1 MYFEDII
8 SQIFQEDS
16 PHAQGSKFEKL
27 VKKIVQIARDLPHTF
42 DEVYLWSEFNGKF
55 QLKQGDFGIDI
66 MAKSG
71 DEWVAIQCKAY
82 QKDTLELEDLKNFLG
97 CQTLQ
102 SSDGTQHFPIVQH
115 YLFHTCKTISKNVQ
129 KALLQCQNAQS
140 EPAIAYGFYEISEL
154 GIDWGSC
161 KNGDI
166 ESLRTS
172 GKKQLRPHQKEALE
186 KIHSHFIEQGN
197 ARGKVIMAC
206 GTGKSLLAIRTIDS
220 LVDSGEIALFLAPS
234 LALIDQMIKEFRKE
248 SISPSYKLFAVCSD
262 SKVGAEKGSEDLNA
276 QELSLAPTTDPNML
290 AHAINAIISGGGGSN
305 AHSLESSPKIVI
317 FSTYQSLDVIIDSQK
332 LFNKPLKII
341 INDEA
346 HRTAGVQKLDETGN
360 VKEISVW
367 QKTHDNDLLNA
378 TYRLYLTATPRIFSD
393 KAKDKLAKARKN
405 DNASELLL
413 FSMDD
418 EKLFGKEIYS
428 LRFSQAIDLGL
439 LSDFRVIISYINEKY
454 LADYTNKLTQA
465 QESSSLTLEN
475 AGKMVAFTN
484 AMKKRNVS
492 FIDERG
498 KQESYTDTNPMRKAL
513 AFHSRI
519 SDSTRMAG
527 YFNGEKS
534 VIDRDIVFTH
544 IDGKDNAS
552 TKSHKLAWLSEAP
565 KEEARVLSNAKCL
578 TEGIDVP
585 SLDAVCFFDKR
596 DSVVDVVQA
605 VGRAIRKS
613 DGKKYGY
620 IILPLVL
627 SDEEI
632 KSYDKTLKSD
642 KFKIVWQTLKALRSH
657 DERLIDEARIN
668 EVVSITG
675 GGGGETPLPPTEL
688 FTLSELF
695 NEMKNAVPKNLGDLQ
710 YWENYASKV
719 GDIMQAL
726 ILRIQAL
733 LDSSPAIQKLFST
746 FCKALQ
752 GNLNASFNESEAI
765 ALVAQHIIT
774 KPIFECIFP
783 SLDFTTFDKVS
794 AELEKLHTKLL
805 EQGLNAETKT
815 LENFYTS
822 VRKSAE
828 YAKSDKSKQSLIKNL
843 YDTLFKQAFKKTQE
857 KLGIVYTPIEGVD
870 FIIHSTQYLLQK
882 HFGKSLGDEH
892 IHIADPF
899 TGTGTFITRTIQSGY
914 LDSRLESKFA
924 KELWANEITLLG
936 YYIAQINIATTYHER
951 LIALGDSVLSDKSA
965 IASRAL
971 RLHTPSMRPC
981 THSQSPDFSSQSLE
995 SQGGD
1000 TTLESTKTAP
1010 KAESPT
1016 EIKLFDNLLFTD
1028 TFNTYAPDSKGFIGS
1043 KDGTQTT
1050 IDSLPYLE
1058 KNYAKIQEFKNT
1070 EFKIFLTNP
1079 PYSAGQKSGND
1090 NNKNESYPFMD
1101 SRIAESYVALSKAQ
1115 KFKYDSFKR
1124 AIRFMSDRIG
1134 ESGGIIGFI
1143 TNGSFI
1149 DGNSDDGLR
1158 ACLAD
1163 EFDYIYIINLRGDIN
1178 NNMQDKTLG
1187 EGENFFGNASKAPV
1201 AICFFVKLDSSQA
1214 TPSLRGDEIA
1224 EAIHKSSQVDSSVK
1238 VDCHDSASAESRNDR
1253 KATIYYYDIGDNLS
1267 TQQKR
1272 NIIANLH
1279 SIQSLE
1285 SQGLFTLIT
1294 PNKDYDWINQR
1305 DYSFMAFMPIGNPKT
1320 KRKALP
1326 LKTLPPKTNPEVLEK
1341 NYVDIFE
1348 MYSQGVVTNRD
1359 AWCFNFSSQELE
1371 STMTR
1376 MIDNYNAEVEKHK
1389 ADSTYQPIIDDT
1401 KIKWTR
1407 SLESSFK
1414 KGLIFDFNEAGEIV
1428 ECTYRPFTKCYI
1440 YLAKHFNEM
1449 LCQMPQL
1456 FPTPHTQEIEILDCE
1471 AVVSKSAR
1479 DFYATHRYLPN
1490 MTIVINGI
1498 GKSYSIV
1505 ISNQIT
1511 EMAFIANSQCFPLY
1525 YYERVESNAENGQMT
1540 MDYDLVESMDCH
1552 AIATALARNDKNL
1565 SEQAKD
1571 SRICDEKSGLSSD
1584 WQGSYL
1590 SGNDCRQSR
1599 RIADLSRKAES
1610 TSKATAYY
1618 KRKDAIRDEA
1628 LAHFQAAY
1636 NDKTITKEAMF
1647 YYIYAI
1653 LNHKDYIA
1661 KYKDNLS
1668 KMLPRIPLMQDFW
1681 GFVESG
1687 RALAQLHLDY
1697 ESFCDVESMSVAC
1710 GAFACLKGDRD
1721 TASKDQG
1728 SLFEQESRAKARQ
1741 DIAQL
1746 EDSDFTLIKPIHFLA
1761 KGYKHTIIF
1770 NDKLSIVNIPASAHR
1785 YQVNGKS
1792 AIEWILDRYKISTDK
1807 ASGIVNDPNLYEST
1821 SGALSGLKGGRYV
1834 CALLLSVIEMS
1845 VRTSEILESMPEYK
1859 LLES

>member
-1 MYFEDII
+1 M
-8 SQIFQEDS
+8 
-16 PHAQGSKFEKL
+16 
-27 VKKIVQIARDLPHTF
+27 
-42 DEVYLWSEFNGKF
+42 
-55 QLKQGDFGIDI
+55 
-66 MAKSG
+66 
-71 DEWVAIQCKAY
+71 
-82 QKDTLELEDLKNFLG
+82 
-97 CQTLQ
+97 
-102 SSDGTQHFPIVQH
+102 
-115 YLFHTCKTISKNVQ
+115 
-129 KALLQCQNAQS
+129 
-140 EPAIAYGFYEISEL
+140 
-154 GIDWGSC
+154 
-161 KNGDI
+161 
-166 ESLRTS
+166 
-172 GKKQLRPHQKEALE
+172 
-186 KIHSHFIEQGN
+186 
-197 ARGKVIMAC
+197 
-206 GTGKSLLAIRTIDS
+206 
-220 LVDSGEIALFLAPS
+220 
-234 LALIDQMIKEFRKE
+234 
-248 SISPSYKLFAVCSD
+248 
-262 SKVGAEKGSEDLNA
+262 
-276 QELSLAPTTDPNML
+276 
-290 AHAINAIISGGGGSN
+290 
-305 AHSLESSPKIVI
+305 
-317 FSTYQSLDVIIDSQK
+317 
-332 LFNKPLKII
+332 
-341 INDEA
+341 NDEA

-513 AFHSRI
+513 AFHSKI

-733 LDSSPAIQKLFST
+733 LDSSPAIQELFST

-815 LENFYTS
+815 LEKFYTS
-822 VRKSAE
+822 VRQSAE

-951 LIALGDSVLSDKSA
+951 LIALGDSALGNHSADFGDLEATADSKSSSA
-965 IASRAL
+965 PKSPKNYESTTANLRILEEEKQASKSLRGDTIA
-971 RLHTPSMRPC
+971 
-981 THSQSPDFSSQSLE
+981 DFSR
-995 SQGGD
+995 
-1000 TTLESTKTAP
+1000 
-1010 KAESPT
+1010 KAESTSKKLTP

-1028 TFNTYAPDSKGFIGS
+1028 TFNTYTPDSKGFKG
-1043 KDGTQTT
+1043 KKEDPKLF
-1050 IDSLPYLE
+1050 DSEYLE

-1070 EFKIFLTNP
+1070 EFKIFMSNP

-1090 NNKNESYPFMD
+1090 NNANESYPFMD
-1101 SRIAESYVALSKAQ
+1101 SRIAESYVALTKAQ
-1115 KFKYDSFKR
+1115 KFKYDSFKY

-1540 MDYDLVESMDCH
+1540 MDYDLAESMDCY
-1552 AIATALARNDKNL
+1552 
-1565 SEQAKD
+1565 D
-1571 SRICDEKSGLSSD
+1571 SASAE
-1584 WQGSYL
+1584 
-1590 SGNDCRQSR
+1590 
-1599 RIADLSRKAES
+1599 SRKAQS
-1610 TSKATAYY
+1610 TSKTTAYY
-1618 KRKDAIRDEA
+1618 RRKDAIRDEA
-1628 LAHFQAAY
+1628 LEHFQNAY
-1636 NDKTITKEAMF
+1636 NDSTITKEDIF

>member
-1 MYFEDII
+1 M
-8 SQIFQEDS
+8 
-16 PHAQGSKFEKL
+16 
-27 VKKIVQIARDLPHTF
+27 
-42 DEVYLWSEFNGKF
+42 
-55 QLKQGDFGIDI
+55 
-66 MAKSG
+66 
-71 DEWVAIQCKAY
+71 
-82 QKDTLELEDLKNFLG
+82 
-97 CQTLQ
+97 
-102 SSDGTQHFPIVQH
+102 
-115 YLFHTCKTISKNVQ
+115 
-129 KALLQCQNAQS
+129 
-140 EPAIAYGFYEISEL
+140 
-154 GIDWGSC
+154 
-161 KNGDI
+161 
-166 ESLRTS
+166 
-172 GKKQLRPHQKEALE
+172 
-186 KIHSHFIEQGN
+186 
-197 ARGKVIMAC
+197 
-206 GTGKSLLAIRTIDS
+206 
-220 LVDSGEIALFLAPS
+220 
-234 LALIDQMIKEFRKE
+234 
-248 SISPSYKLFAVCSD
+248 
-262 SKVGAEKGSEDLNA
+262 
-276 QELSLAPTTDPNML
+276 
-290 AHAINAIISGGGGSN
+290 
-305 AHSLESSPKIVI
+305 
-317 FSTYQSLDVIIDSQK
+317 
-332 LFNKPLKII
+332 
-341 INDEA
+341 
-346 HRTAGVQKLDETGN
+346 QKLDETGN

-367 QKTHDNDLLNA
+367 QKTHDNDLLKA
-378 TYRLYLTATPRIFSD
+378 QYRLYLTATPRIFSD

-498 KQESYTDTNPMRKAL
+498 KQESYTDTKPMGKAL

-534 VIDRDIVFTH
+534 VIDKDIVFTH

-565 KEEARVLSNAKCL
+565 KEEMRVLSNAKCL

-605 VGRAIRKS
+605 VGRAIRKADS
-613 DGKKYGY
+613 KKYGY

-675 GGGGETPLPPTEL
+675 GSGGETPLPPTEL

-733 LDSSPAIQKLFST
+733 LDSSPAIQELFAT

-783 SLDFTTFDKVS
+783 SLDFATFDKVS

-815 LENFYTS
+815 LEKFYTS
-822 VRKSAE
+822 VRQSAE

-882 HFGKSLGDEH
+882 HFGKSLGDRH

-914 LDSRLESKFA
+914 LDSRLESKFT

-951 LIALGDSVLSDKSA
+951 LVALGDSALGNHSADFGDLEATADFKSSSA
-965 IASRAL
+965 PKSPKSYESTTANLRILEEEKQASKSSRADTIGAAI
-971 RLHTPSMRPC
+971 HKSTQVDSSPNAQSVKTPQAEAKVDSRRNAKNL
-981 THSQSPDFSSQSLE
+981 SE
-995 SQGGD
+995 SQNAEAQKVDSRTNSAGGRIFD
-1000 TTLESTKTAP
+1000 EKAGLCSGEQGDKTGASIDAVSHKLP
-1010 KAESPT
+1010 AFSQKANAQTPT

-1028 TFNTYAPDSKGFIGS
+1028 TFNTYAPDSKGFKGRREDP
-1043 KDGTQTT
+1043 KLF
-1050 IDSLPYLE
+1050 DSEYLE

-1101 SRIAESYVALSKAQ
+1101 SRIAESYVSLSKAQ

-1149 DGNSDDGLR
+1149 ESNGDDGLR

-1163 EFDYIYIINLRGDIN
+1163 EFDYIYIINLRGNIAKTK
-1178 NNMQDKTLG
+1178 QDKNSG
-1187 EGENFFGNASKAPV
+1187 EGQNFFGNASSTPV
-1201 AICFFVKLDSSQA
+1201 AICFFVKLDSSMDSKETSA
-1214 TPSLRGDEIA
+1214 IAERYPLFCHADKSARNDDKTDTLSPSLRGGGKA
-1224 EAIHKSSQVDSSVK
+1224 TNEAIHKETAQSSSRALKKGVAIHKSTQV
-1238 VDCHDSASAESRNDR
+1238 DSASAESMDCHDSATAESRNDSKTSSSVIASER
-1253 KATIYYYDIGDNLS
+1253 SERGNPYACNDDKTSPLSHCETSAGSRGNPQPSKATIYYYDIGDNLS

-1305 DYSFMAFMPIGNPKT
+1305 DYSFMAFMPIANK
-1320 KRKALP
+1320 KLKEIP
-1326 LKTLPPKTNPEVLEK
+1326 LNAIPSLKNRDKIDTEVFAE

-1348 MYSQGVVTNRD
+1348 MFSMGVVSNRD
-1359 AWCFNFSSQELE
+1359 SWVYNFSAKSLE

-1376 MIDNYNAEVEKHK
+1376 MIDNYNAEVAKHK
-1389 ADSTYQPIIDDT
+1389 ADSTYQPTNDDT

-1414 KGLIFDFNEAGEIV
+1414 KGLIFDFNKAGEIV
-1428 ECTYRPFTKCYI
+1428 ECTYRPFTKC
-1440 YLAKHFNEM
+1440 HSF
-1449 LCQMPQL
+1449 
-1456 FPTPHTQEIEILDCE
+1456 
-1471 AVVSKSAR
+1471 S
-1479 DFYATHRYLPN
+1479 
-1490 MTIVINGI
+1490 
-1498 GKSYSIV
+1498 
-1505 ISNQIT
+1505 
-1511 EMAFIANSQCFPLY
+1511 PL
-1525 YYERVESNAENGQMT
+1525 
-1540 MDYDLVESMDCH
+1540 H
-1552 AIATALARNDKNL
+1552 AH
-1565 SEQAKD
+1565 
-1571 SRICDEKSGLSSD
+1571 
-1584 WQGSYL
+1584 
-1590 SGNDCRQSR
+1590 
-1599 RIADLSRKAES
+1599 
-1610 TSKATAYY
+1610 
-1618 KRKDAIRDEA
+1618 KR
-1628 LAHFQAAY
+1628 
-1636 NDKTITKEAMF
+1636 
-1647 YYIYAI
+1647 
-1653 LNHKDYIA
+1653 
-1661 KYKDNLS
+1661 
-1668 KMLPRIPLMQDFW
+1668 
-1681 GFVESG
+1681 
-1687 RALAQLHLDY
+1687 
-1697 ESFCDVESMSVAC
+1697 
-1710 GAFACLKGDRD
+1710 
-1721 TASKDQG
+1721 
-1728 SLFEQESRAKARQ
+1728 
-1741 DIAQL
+1741 
-1746 EDSDFTLIKPIHFLA
+1746 
-1761 KGYKHTIIF
+1761 
-1770 NDKLSIVNIPASAHR
+1770 
-1785 YQVNGKS
+1785 
-1792 AIEWILDRYKISTDK
+1792 
-1807 ASGIVNDPNLYEST
+1807 
-1821 SGALSGLKGGRYV
+1821 
-1834 CALLLSVIEMS
+1834 
-1845 VRTSEILESMPEYK
+1845 
-1859 LLES
+1859 

>member
-1 MYFEDII
+1 M
-8 SQIFQEDS
+8 
-16 PHAQGSKFEKL
+16 
-27 VKKIVQIARDLPHTF
+27 
-42 DEVYLWSEFNGKF
+42 
-55 QLKQGDFGIDI
+55 
-66 MAKSG
+66 
-71 DEWVAIQCKAY
+71 
-82 QKDTLELEDLKNFLG
+82 
-97 CQTLQ
+97 
-102 SSDGTQHFPIVQH
+102 
-115 YLFHTCKTISKNVQ
+115 
-129 KALLQCQNAQS
+129 
-140 EPAIAYGFYEISEL
+140 
-154 GIDWGSC
+154 
-161 KNGDI
+161 
-166 ESLRTS
+166 
-172 GKKQLRPHQKEALE
+172 
-186 KIHSHFIEQGN
+186 
-197 ARGKVIMAC
+197 
-206 GTGKSLLAIRTIDS
+206 
-220 LVDSGEIALFLAPS
+220 
-234 LALIDQMIKEFRKE
+234 
-248 SISPSYKLFAVCSD
+248 
-262 SKVGAEKGSEDLNA
+262 
-276 QELSLAPTTDPNML
+276 
-290 AHAINAIISGGGGSN
+290 
-305 AHSLESSPKIVI
+305 
-317 FSTYQSLDVIIDSQK
+317 DSQK
-332 LFNKPLKII
+332 LFTKPLKII

-418 EKLFGKEIYS
+418 KKLFGKEIYS

-513 AFHSRI
+513 AFHSKI

-632 KSYDKTLKSD
+632 KSYDKTLKGD

-668 EVVSITG
+668 EVVSIAG
-675 GGGGETPLPPTEL
+675 GGGDTPLPQTEL

-733 LDSSPAIQKLFST
+733 LDSSSAIQKLFST

-815 LENFYTS
+815 LEKFYIS
-822 VRKSAE
+822 VRQSAE

-899 TGTGTFITRTIQSGY
+899 VGTGTFITRLIQSGY
-914 LDSRLESKFA
+914 LDSRLESKFV

-951 LIALGDSVLSDKSA
+951 LIALGDSASGNHSA
-965 IASRAL
+965 
-971 RLHTPSMRPC
+971 
-981 THSQSPDFSSQSLE
+981 DFGDLE
-995 SQGGD
+995 ATADSC
-1000 TTLESTKTAP
+1000 SAP
-1010 KAESPT
+1010 KSPKNYESPT
-1016 EIKLFDNLLFTD
+1016 ANLRILEEEKQARRGNPKNTESSNEAKNLSEQAKDSRICDEKSGLCEATQGRALGVRNRSGDEAIADLSRKAQSSSKKPTPEIKLFDNLLFTD

-1070 EFKIFLTNP
+1070 EFKIFMSNP
-1079 PYSAGQKSGND
+1079 PYSAGQKSAND
-1090 NNKNESYPFMD
+1090 DNANEKSPHIDKRISETYRARSLATSTKNTSF
-1101 SRIAESYVALSKAQ
+1101 
-1115 KFKYDSFKR
+1115 DSFKR
-1124 AIRFMSDRIG
+1124 ALRFMSDRIG
-1134 ESGGIIGFI
+1134 ESGGIIGLVM
-1143 TNGSFI
+1143 NASFL
-1149 DGNSDDGLR
+1149 DSNSDDGLR

-1163 EFDYIYIINLRGDIN
+1163 EFDYIYIFNLRGN
-1178 NNMQDKTLG
+1178 QRTSG
-1187 EGENFFGNASKAPV
+1187 ETSRKEGGKFFDSGSRTPV
-1201 AICFFVKLDSSQA
+1201 AICFFVKLDSSMDCHALPSDKARNDKNLNDSQA
-1214 TPSLRGDEIA
+1214 AT
-1224 EAIHKSSQVDSSVK
+1224 KVDSSTAQNPS
-1238 VDCHDSASAESRNDR
+1238 DSAKDSRICDEKSGLCESTQGRALGVRNRSGDEAIADLSRKAESTSNNPQPS
-1253 KATIYYYDIGDNLS
+1253 KAKIYYYDIGDYLS
-1267 TQQKR
+1267 RQTKL
-1272 NIIANLH
+1272 NIIQNFK
-1279 SIQSLE
+1279 SIE
-1285 SQGLFTLIT
+1285 SMESKGLFTLIT

-1305 DYSFMAFMPIGNPKT
+1305 DYSFMAFTPMGSTGQKL
-1320 KRKALP
+1320 KP
-1326 LKTLPPKTNPEVLEK
+1326 LAINAKGELELE
-1341 NYVDIFE
+1341 IFE
-1348 MYSQGVVTNRD
+1348 LFSQGVVTGKDN
-1359 AWCFNFSSQELE
+1359 WSFNFSKENLAKNIALCIDTYNTEREALAVNPAHKLCNDLSKVTWSGSLDKRVRANRELAFDE
-1371 STMTR
+1371 SR
-1376 MIDNYNAEVEKHK
+1376 IRIC
-1389 ADSTYQPIIDDT
+1389 S
-1401 KIKWTR
+1401 
-1407 SLESSFK
+1407 
-1414 KGLIFDFNEAGEIV
+1414 
-1428 ECTYRPFTKCYI
+1428 YRPFTKEFLYFDNG
-1440 YLAKHFNEM
+1440 YNHSH
-1449 LCQMPQL
+1449 CQMDKIYP
-1456 FPTPHTQEIEILDCE
+1456 FGNKGE
-1471 AVVSKSAR
+1471 AIACING
-1479 DFYATHRYLPN
+1479 DFENVAIQVLGVGATHHFSALAS
-1490 MTIVINGI
+1490 NGI
-1498 GKSYSIV
+1498 V
-1505 ISNQIT
+1505 DLEHISKGH
-1511 EMAFIANSQCFPLY
+1511 CFPLY
-1525 YYERVESNAENGQMT
+1525 YYERVESSAENGQMT

-1552 AIATALARNDKNL
+1552 AENNARNDGK
-1565 SEQAKD
+1565 KVD
-1571 SRICDEKSGLSSD
+1571 S
-1584 WQGSYL
+1584 
-1590 SGNDCRQSR
+1590 SR
-1599 RIADLSRKAES
+1599 
-1610 TSKATAYY
+1610 AYY
-1618 KRKDAIRDEA
+1618 RRKDAIRDEA
-1628 LAHFQAAY
+1628 LAFFQTAY
-1636 NDKTITKEAMF
+1636 NDSTINKEAMF

-1653 LNHKDYIA
+1653 LNHPAYIT

-1681 GFVESG
+1681 GFVASG
-1687 RALAQLHLDY
+1687 RALAQLHLEY
-1697 ESFCDVESMSVAC
+1697 ESFCDVASMSVAC

-1728 SLFEQESRAKARQ
+1728 GLFEQESRAKARQ

-1746 EDSDFTLIKPIHFLA
+1746 EDSDFTLIKPIHFLT

-1770 NDKLSIVNIPASAHR
+1770 NDKLSIVNIPAAAHR

-1859 LLES
+1859 LLESLDPIS

>member
-1 MYFEDII
+1 M
-8 SQIFQEDS
+8 
-16 PHAQGSKFEKL
+16 
-27 VKKIVQIARDLPHTF
+27 
-42 DEVYLWSEFNGKF
+42 
-55 QLKQGDFGIDI
+55 
-66 MAKSG
+66 
-71 DEWVAIQCKAY
+71 
-82 QKDTLELEDLKNFLG
+82 
-97 CQTLQ
+97 
-102 SSDGTQHFPIVQH
+102 
-115 YLFHTCKTISKNVQ
+115 
-129 KALLQCQNAQS
+129 
-140 EPAIAYGFYEISEL
+140 
-154 GIDWGSC
+154 
-161 KNGDI
+161 
-166 ESLRTS
+166 
-172 GKKQLRPHQKEALE
+172 
-186 KIHSHFIEQGN
+186 
-197 ARGKVIMAC
+197 
-206 GTGKSLLAIRTIDS
+206 
-220 LVDSGEIALFLAPS
+220 
-234 LALIDQMIKEFRKE
+234 
-248 SISPSYKLFAVCSD
+248 
-262 SKVGAEKGSEDLNA
+262 
-276 QELSLAPTTDPNML
+276 
-290 AHAINAIISGGGGSN
+290 
-305 AHSLESSPKIVI
+305 
-317 FSTYQSLDVIIDSQK
+317 
-332 LFNKPLKII
+332 
-341 INDEA
+341 
-346 HRTAGVQKLDETGN
+346 QKLDETGN

-367 QKTHDNDLLNA
+367 QKTHDNDLLKA
-378 TYRLYLTATPRIFSD
+378 QYRLYLTATPRIFSD

-492 FIDERG
+492 FIDEHG
-498 KQESYTDTNPMRKAL
+498 KQESYTDTKPMRKAL

-565 KEEARVLSNAKCL
+565 KEEMRVLSNAKCL

-605 VGRAIRKS
+605 VGRAIRKADS
-613 DGKKYGY
+613 KKYGY

-632 KSYDKTLKSD
+632 KSYDKTLKGD

-668 EVVSITG
+668 EVVSIAG
-675 GGGGETPLPPTEL
+675 GSGGDTPLPPTEL

-733 LDSSPAIQKLFST
+733 LDSSPAIQELFAT

-752 GNLNASFNESEAI
+752 GNLNASFDESEAI

-783 SLDFTTFDKVS
+783 SLDFATFDKVS

-815 LENFYTS
+815 LEKFYTS
-822 VRKSAE
+822 VRQSAE
-828 YAKSDKSKQSLIKNL
+828 YARSDKSKQNLIKNL
-843 YDTLFKQAFKKTQE
+843 YDTLFKVAFKKTQE

-882 HFGKSLGDEH
+882 HFGKSLGDRH

-914 LDSRLESKFA
+914 LDSNLESKFT

-951 LIALGDSVLSDKSA
+951 LVALGDSALGNHSADFGDLEATADLKSSSA
-965 IASRAL
+965 PKSPKSYESTTANL
-971 RLHTPSMRPC
+971 RILEEESQA
-981 THSQSPDFSSQSLE
+981 SQSSLRGGGEATNEAIHKSTQVDSSPNAQSVKTPQAAAKADSRRNAKNLSE
-995 SQGGD
+995 SQNAEAQKVDSRTNSAGGRIFD
-1000 TTLESTKTAP
+1000 EKAGLCSGEQGDKTGASIDAVSHKLP
-1010 KAESPT
+1010 AFSQKANAQTPT

-1028 TFNTYAPDSKGFIGS
+1028 TFNTYAPDSKGFKGRREDP
-1043 KDGTQTT
+1043 KLF
-1050 IDSLPYLE
+1050 DSEYLE

-1079 PYSAGQKSGND
+1079 PYSTGQNSAND
-1090 NNKNESYPFMD
+1090 DNKNTRYPFMD
-1101 SRIAESYVALSKAQ
+1101 QRIADTYAKLSTATNKGSN
-1115 KFKYDSFKR
+1115 YDSYKMS
-1124 AIRFMSDRIG
+1124 IRFMSDRIG
-1134 ESGGIIGFI
+1134 ESGGIIGLVV
-1143 TNGSFI
+1143 NGSFL
-1149 DGNSDDGLR
+1149 DSNSDDGLR

-1163 EFDYIYIINLRGDIN
+1163 EFDYIYIFNLRGN
-1178 NNMQDKTLG
+1178 QRTSG
-1187 EGENFFGNASKAPV
+1187 ETSRKEGGKFFDSGSRTPV
-1201 AICFFVKLDSSQA
+1201 AICFFVKLDSSMDSKETSA
-1214 TPSLRGDEIA
+1214 IAERYPLFCHADKSARNDDKTDTPTPSLRGDEIA
-1224 EAIHKSSQVDSSVK
+1224 EAIHKEIAQSSSRALKKGVAIHKSTQV
-1238 VDCHDSASAESRNDR
+1238 DSASAESMDCHDSATAESRNDR
-1253 KATIYYYDIGDNLS
+1253 NLNEQAKDSRICDEKSGLCEATQGRALGVRNRSGDEAIADLSRKAESTSDKPTPKTAKIYYYDIGDYLDRQ
-1267 TQQKR
+1267 TKL
-1272 NIIANLH
+1272 NIIQNFK
-1279 SIQSLE
+1279 SIE
-1285 SQGLFTLIT
+1285 SMEAQGLFTLIT

-1305 DYSFMAFMPIGNPKT
+1305 DYSFMAYMPMANK
-1320 KRKALP
+1320 KLKEVP
-1326 LKTLPPKTNPEVLEK
+1326 LSAIPSLKNRDKIDTEVFAE

-1348 MYSQGVVTNRD
+1348 MFSMGVVSNRD
-1359 AWCFNFSSQELE
+1359 SWVYNFSAKSLE
-1371 STMTR
+1371 SNMTR
-1376 MIDNYNAEVEKHK
+1376 MIDNYNAQVAKHK
-1389 ADSTYQPIIDDT
+1389 VDSTYQPIIDDT

-1414 KGLIFDFNEAGEIV
+1414 KGLIFDFNEAGEII
-1428 ECTYRPFTKCYI
+1428 ECTYRPFTKCHL

-1456 FPTPHTQEIEILDCE
+1456 FPTPRTQEIEILDCE
-1471 AVVSKSAR
+1471 AVVSKSAK

-1490 MTIVINGI
+1490 MAICIDEGEQTGAIITR
-1498 GKSYSIV
+1498 Y
-1505 ISNQIT
+1505 ISDLHFCPQT
-1511 EMAFIANSQCFPLY
+1511 QCFPLY
-1525 YYERVESNAENGQMT
+1525 YYERLESSAENGQMT
-1540 MDYDLVESMDCH
+1540 MDYDLVESVDCH
-1552 AIATALARNDKNL
+1552 ALPSDKTRNDKN
-1565 SEQAKD
+1565 
-1571 SRICDEKSGLSSD
+1571 
-1584 WQGSYL
+1584 
-1590 SGNDCRQSR
+1590 
-1599 RIADLSRKAES
+1599 
-1610 TSKATAYY
+1610 TAYY

-1628 LAHFQAAY
+1628 LAFFQAAY
-1636 NDKTITKEAMF
+1636 AKANAQKVDSSDNAKNVSEQPKDSRICDEKAGLCSGEQGNKTRASIDEASHKLPALSRKAESTNKTITKEDMF

-1653 LNHKDYIA
+1653 LNHPAYIA

-1681 GFVESG
+1681 GFVASG
-1687 RALAQLHLDY
+1687 RALAQLHLEY

-1728 SLFEQESRAKARQ
+1728 GLFEQESREKARQ

-1746 EDSDFTLIKPIHFLA
+1746 SDSDFTLLKPIHFLA

-1770 NDKLSIVNIPASAHR
+1770 NDKLSIVNIPAAAHR

-1821 SGALSGLKGGRYV
+1821 SGALAGLKGGRYV

-1845 VRTSEILESMPEYK
+1845 ARTSEILESMPEYK
-1859 LLES
+1859 LLESLDPIS

>member
-1 MYFEDII
+1 M
-8 SQIFQEDS
+8 
-16 PHAQGSKFEKL
+16 
-27 VKKIVQIARDLPHTF
+27 
-42 DEVYLWSEFNGKF
+42 
-55 QLKQGDFGIDI
+55 
-66 MAKSG
+66 
-71 DEWVAIQCKAY
+71 
-82 QKDTLELEDLKNFLG
+82 
-97 CQTLQ
+97 
-102 SSDGTQHFPIVQH
+102 
-115 YLFHTCKTISKNVQ
+115 
-129 KALLQCQNAQS
+129 
-140 EPAIAYGFYEISEL
+140 
-154 GIDWGSC
+154 
-161 KNGDI
+161 
-166 ESLRTS
+166 
-172 GKKQLRPHQKEALE
+172 
-186 KIHSHFIEQGN
+186 
-197 ARGKVIMAC
+197 
-206 GTGKSLLAIRTIDS
+206 
-220 LVDSGEIALFLAPS
+220 
-234 LALIDQMIKEFRKE
+234 
-248 SISPSYKLFAVCSD
+248 
-262 SKVGAEKGSEDLNA
+262 
-276 QELSLAPTTDPNML
+276 
-290 AHAINAIISGGGGSN
+290 
-305 AHSLESSPKIVI
+305 
-317 FSTYQSLDVIIDSQK
+317 
-332 LFNKPLKII
+332 
-341 INDEA
+341 
-346 HRTAGVQKLDETGN
+346 QKLDETGN

-418 EKLFGKEIYS
+418 KKLFGKEIYS

-632 KSYDKTLKSD
+632 KSYDKTLKGD

-668 EVVSITG
+668 EVVSIAG
-675 GGGGETPLPPTEL
+675 GSGGDTPLPPTEL

-719 GDIMQAL
+719 GDIMRAL

-733 LDSSPAIQKLFST
+733 LDSSSAIQKLFST

-752 GNLNASFNESEAI
+752 GNLNASFDESEAI

-815 LENFYTS
+815 LEKFYTS
-822 VRKSAE
+822 VRQSAE

-951 LIALGDSVLSDKSA
+951 LTKLNGDSAGDSALGNHSADFGDLEATADPKS
-965 IASRAL
+965 
-971 RLHTPSMRPC
+971 
-981 THSQSPDFSSQSLE
+981 SS
-995 SQGGD
+995 
-1000 TTLESTKTAP
+1000 AP
-1010 KAESPT
+1010 KSPKNYESPT
-1016 EIKLFDNLLFTD
+1016 ANLRILEEEKQASKSLRGDTIAEAIHKSTQVDSSAKMDCHDSASAESRNDKNLSEQAKDSRICENAQSVANSQAEAKADSRTSPSDSKILSERAESAQSKQAQRRQDFGDKNGALQGESRELPKAVMTAGSPQQSPFLAQKPTPEIKLFDNLLFTD
-1028 TFNTYAPDSKGFIGS
+1028 TFNTYAPDSKGFKG
-1043 KDGTQTT
+1043 KQEDPKLF
-1050 IDSLPYLE
+1050 DSEYLE

-1070 EFKIFLTNP
+1070 EFKIFMSNP

-1101 SRIAESYVALSKAQ
+1101 SRIAESYVALTKAQ

-1214 TPSLRGDEIA
+1214 TPSLLGDEIA
-1224 EAIHKSSQVDSSVK
+1224 EAIYKETAQSSSRALPEQSVAIHKSSQVDSSVK

-1253 KATIYYYDIGDNLS
+1253 KATIYYYDIGDYLS
-1267 TQQKR
+1267 RQTKL
-1272 NIIANLH
+1272 NIIQNFK
-1279 SIQSLE
+1279 SIE
-1285 SQGLFTLIT
+1285 SMEKQGLFTLIT
-1294 PNKDYDWINQR
+1294 PNIDYDWINQR
-1305 DYSFMAFMPIGNPKT
+1305 DYSFMALTPMGSTGQKL
-1320 KRKALP
+1320 KP
-1326 LKTLPPKTNPEVLEK
+1326 LAINAKGELELE
-1341 NYVDIFE
+1341 IFE
-1348 MYSQGVVTNRD
+1348 LFSQGVVTGKDN
-1359 AWCFNFSSQELE
+1359 WSFNFSKENLAKNIALCIDTYNTEREALAANPAHKLCNDLSKVTWSGSLDKRVRANRELAFDE
-1371 STMTR
+1371 SR
-1376 MIDNYNAEVEKHK
+1376 IRIC
-1389 ADSTYQPIIDDT
+1389 S
-1401 KIKWTR
+1401 
-1407 SLESSFK
+1407 
-1414 KGLIFDFNEAGEIV
+1414 
-1428 ECTYRPFTKCYI
+1428 YRPFTKEFLYFDNG
-1440 YLAKHFNEM
+1440 YNHSH
-1449 LCQMPQL
+1449 CQMDKIYP
-1456 FPTPHTQEIEILDCE
+1456 FGNKGE
-1471 AVVSKSAR
+1471 AIACING
-1479 DFYATHRYLPN
+1479 DFENVAIQVLGVGATHHFSALAS
-1490 MTIVINGI
+1490 NGI
-1498 GKSYSIV
+1498 V
-1505 ISNQIT
+1505 DLEHISKGH
-1511 EMAFIANSQCFPLY
+1511 CFPLY
-1525 YYERVESNAENGQMT
+1525 YYERVESSAENGQMT
-1540 MDYDLVESMDCH
+1540 MDYDLAESMDCH
-1552 AIATALARNDKNL
+1552 ATATALARNDDKSATPSPSLRADEIGVAIHKNT
-1565 SEQAKD
+1565 QMD
-1571 SRICDEKSGLSSD
+1571 SSM
-1584 WQGSYL
+1584 
-1590 SGNDCRQSR
+1590 DCH
-1599 RIADLSRKAES
+1599 
-1610 TSKATAYY
+1610 ATATALARNDRKKVDSSRAYY
-1618 KRKDAIRDEA
+1618 RRKDAIRDEA

-1636 NDKTITKEAMF
+1636 AKANAQKADSSDNAQNLNDSASKTAQNVFSQNAARRQDFGDKNGALQGESRELPKAVMTAGSPQQSPFLAQKPTPKTITKEDMF

-1681 GFVESG
+1681 GFVASG
-1687 RALAQLHLDY
+1687 RALAQLHLEY
-1697 ESFCDVESMSVAC
+1697 ESFCDVASMSVAC

-1728 SLFEQESRAKARQ
+1728 GLFEQESREKARQ

-1746 EDSDFTLIKPIHFLA
+1746 SDGDFTLIKPIHFLT

-1770 NDKLSIVNIPASAHR
+1770 NDKLSIVNIPAAAHR

-1834 CALLLSVIEMS
+1834 CALLLSIIEMS
-1845 VRTSEILESMPEYK
+1845 ARTSEVLESMPEYK

>member
-1 MYFEDII
+1 M
-8 SQIFQEDS
+8 
-16 PHAQGSKFEKL
+16 
-27 VKKIVQIARDLPHTF
+27 
-42 DEVYLWSEFNGKF
+42 
-55 QLKQGDFGIDI
+55 
-66 MAKSG
+66 
-71 DEWVAIQCKAY
+71 
-82 QKDTLELEDLKNFLG
+82 
-97 CQTLQ
+97 
-102 SSDGTQHFPIVQH
+102 
-115 YLFHTCKTISKNVQ
+115 
-129 KALLQCQNAQS
+129 
-140 EPAIAYGFYEISEL
+140 
-154 GIDWGSC
+154 
-161 KNGDI
+161 
-166 ESLRTS
+166 
-172 GKKQLRPHQKEALE
+172 
-186 KIHSHFIEQGN
+186 
-197 ARGKVIMAC
+197 
-206 GTGKSLLAIRTIDS
+206 
-220 LVDSGEIALFLAPS
+220 
-234 LALIDQMIKEFRKE
+234 
-248 SISPSYKLFAVCSD
+248 
-262 SKVGAEKGSEDLNA
+262 
-276 QELSLAPTTDPNML
+276 
-290 AHAINAIISGGGGSN
+290 
-305 AHSLESSPKIVI
+305 
-317 FSTYQSLDVIIDSQK
+317 
-332 LFNKPLKII
+332 
-341 INDEA
+341 
-346 HRTAGVQKLDETGN
+346 QKLDETGN

-498 KQESYTDTNPMRKAL
+498 KQESYTDTKPMGKAL
-513 AFHSRI
+513 AFHSKI

-632 KSYDKTLKSD
+632 KSYDKTLKGD

-668 EVVSITG
+668 EVVSIVG
-675 GGGGETPLPPTEL
+675 GGGGEVPLPQTEL

-752 GNLNASFNESEAI
+752 GNLNASFDESEAI

-815 LENFYTS
+815 LEKFYTS
-822 VRKSAE
+822 VRQSAE
-828 YAKSDKSKQSLIKNL
+828 YARSDKSKQSLIKNL
-843 YDTLFKQAFKKTQE
+843 YDTLFKEAFKKTQE

-882 HFGKSLGDEH
+882 HFGKSLGDRH

-914 LDSRLESKFA
+914 LDSNLESKFT

-951 LIALGDSVLSDKSA
+951 LVALGDSALGNHSADFGDLEATADFKSSSA
-965 IASRAL
+965 PKSPKNYESPTAMPRILEEEKQASKSSRADTIGAAI
-971 RLHTPSMRPC
+971 HKSTQVDSSPNAQSVKTPQAAAKADSRRNAKNL
-981 THSQSPDFSSQSLE
+981 SE
-995 SQGGD
+995 SQNAEAQKVDSRTNSAGGRIFD
-1000 TTLESTKTAP
+1000 EKAGLCSGEQGDKTRASIDAVSHKLP
-1010 KAESPT
+1010 AFSQKANAQTPT

-1028 TFNTYAPDSKGFIGS
+1028 TFNTYAPDSKGFKGRREDP
-1043 KDGTQTT
+1043 KLF
-1050 IDSLPYLE
+1050 DSEYLE

-1070 EFKIFLTNP
+1070 EFKIFMSNP
-1079 PYSAGQKSGND
+1079 PYSAGQKSAND
-1090 NNKNESYPFMD
+1090 DNANEKSPHIDKRISETYRARSLATSTKNTSF
-1101 SRIAESYVALSKAQ
+1101 
-1115 KFKYDSFKR
+1115 DSFKR

-1134 ESGGIIGFI
+1134 ESGGIIGLVV
-1143 TNGSFI
+1143 NGSFLES
-1149 DGNSDDGLR
+1149 NSDDGLR

-1163 EFDYIYIINLRGDIN
+1163 EFDYIYIFNLRGN
-1178 NNMQDKTLG
+1178 QRTSG
-1187 EGENFFGNASKAPV
+1187 ETSRKEGGKFFDSGSRTPV
-1201 AICFFVKLDSSQA
+1201 AICFFVKLDSSMDCHA
-1214 TPSLRGDEIA
+1214 TATALARNDD
-1224 EAIHKSSQVDSSVK
+1224 KKVDSSGK
-1238 VDCHDSASAESRNDR
+1238 TRNDR
-1253 KATIYYYDIGDNLS
+1253 NLSDSAKDSRICDEKSGLCESTQGRALGVRNRSGDEAIADLSRKAESTSKKPTPTPSKAKIYYYDIGDYLDR
-1267 TQQKR
+1267 QQKL
-1272 NIIANLH
+1272 NIIQNFK
-1279 SIQSLE
+1279 SIE
-1285 SQGLFTLIT
+1285 SMEAQGRFTLIT

-1305 DYSFMAFMPIGNPKT
+1305 DYSFMAFTPMGSTGQKLKPLAKNT
-1320 KRKALP
+1320 KG
-1326 LKTLPPKTNPEVLEK
+1326 ELELE
-1341 NYVDIFE
+1341 IFE
-1348 MYSQGVVTNRD
+1348 IFSQGVVTGKDN
-1359 AWCFNFSSQELE
+1359 WSFNFSRENLAKNIALCIATYNTEREALAANPAHKLCNDLSKVTWGGSLDKRVRANREL
-1371 STMTR
+1371 
-1376 MIDNYNAEVEKHK
+1376 V
-1389 ADSTYQPIIDDT
+1389 
-1401 KIKWTR
+1401 
-1407 SLESSFK
+1407 
-1414 KGLIFDFNEAGEIV
+1414 FDKSRIRI
-1428 ECTYRPFTKCYI
+1428 CSYRPFTKEFLYFDNGYNHSHYQMDKI
-1440 YLAKHFNEM
+1440 YPFGNKG
-1449 LCQMPQL
+1449 
-1456 FPTPHTQEIEILDCE
+1456 E
-1471 AVVSKSAR
+1471 AIAC
-1479 DFYATHRYLPN
+1479 
-1490 MTIVINGI
+1490 ING
-1498 GKSYSIV
+1498 GFENV
-1505 ISNQIT
+1505 M
-1511 EMAFIANSQCFPLY
+1511 MALNDRGGGDFGALLIDDINDIHFFAQTQNFPLY
-1525 YYERVESNAENGQMT
+1525 YYERVESSAENGQMT
-1540 MDYDLVESMDCH
+1540 MDYDLAESMDCH
-1552 AIATALARNDKNL
+1552 AIATALARNDGK
-1565 SEQAKD
+1565 KVD
-1571 SRICDEKSGLSSD
+1571 S
-1584 WQGSYL
+1584 
-1590 SGNDCRQSR
+1590 SR
-1599 RIADLSRKAES
+1599 
-1610 TSKATAYY
+1610 AYY
-1618 KRKDAIRDEA
+1618 RRKDAIRDEA
-1628 LAHFQAAY
+1628 LAFFQAAY
-1636 NDKTITKEAMF
+1636 NDSTITKEAMF

-1681 GFVESG
+1681 GFVASG
-1687 RALAQLHLDY
+1687 RALAQLHLEY
-1697 ESFCDVESMSVAC
+1697 ESFCDVASMSVAC

-1728 SLFEQESRAKARQ
+1728 GLFEQESRAKARQ

-1770 NDKLSIVNIPASAHR
+1770 NDKLSIVNIPAAAHR

-1821 SGALSGLKGGRYV
+1821 SGALAGLKGGRYV

-1859 LLES
+1859 LLESLDPIS

>member
-1 MYFEDII
+1 M
-8 SQIFQEDS
+8 
-16 PHAQGSKFEKL
+16 
-27 VKKIVQIARDLPHTF
+27 
-42 DEVYLWSEFNGKF
+42 
-55 QLKQGDFGIDI
+55 
-66 MAKSG
+66 
-71 DEWVAIQCKAY
+71 
-82 QKDTLELEDLKNFLG
+82 
-97 CQTLQ
+97 
-102 SSDGTQHFPIVQH
+102 
-115 YLFHTCKTISKNVQ
+115 
-129 KALLQCQNAQS
+129 
-140 EPAIAYGFYEISEL
+140 
-154 GIDWGSC
+154 
-161 KNGDI
+161 
-166 ESLRTS
+166 
-172 GKKQLRPHQKEALE
+172 
-186 KIHSHFIEQGN
+186 
-197 ARGKVIMAC
+197 
-206 GTGKSLLAIRTIDS
+206 
-220 LVDSGEIALFLAPS
+220 
-234 LALIDQMIKEFRKE
+234 
-248 SISPSYKLFAVCSD
+248 
-262 SKVGAEKGSEDLNA
+262 
-276 QELSLAPTTDPNML
+276 
-290 AHAINAIISGGGGSN
+290 
-305 AHSLESSPKIVI
+305 
-317 FSTYQSLDVIIDSQK
+317 
-332 LFNKPLKII
+332 
-341 INDEA
+341 
-346 HRTAGVQKLDETGN
+346 QKLDETGN

-498 KQESYTDTNPMRKAL
+498 KQESYTDTKPMGKAL
-513 AFHSRI
+513 AFHSKI

-632 KSYDKTLKSD
+632 KSYDKTLKGD

-668 EVVSITG
+668 EVVSIAG
-675 GGGGETPLPPTEL
+675 GGGGDTPLPQTEL

-815 LENFYTS
+815 LEKFYTS
-822 VRKSAE
+822 VRQSAE

-899 TGTGTFITRTIQSGY
+899 VGTGTFITRLIQSGY

-951 LIALGDSVLSDKSA
+951 LIALGDSASGNHSADFGDLEATADPKSSSAPKSPKNYESTTANLRILEEESQASQSSSRAATPSPSLRGDTIAEAIHTKAQKLDSSNEAKNLNEQAKDSRICDEKSGLCEATQGRALGVRNRSGDEA
-965 IASRAL
+965 IADLSR
-971 RLHTPSMRPC
+971 
-981 THSQSPDFSSQSLE
+981 
-995 SQGGD
+995 
-1000 TTLESTKTAP
+1000 
-1010 KAESPT
+1010 KAESTSKKPT
-1016 EIKLFDNLLFTD
+1016 PEIKLFDNLLFTD

-1079 PYSAGQKSGND
+1079 PYSAGQKSAND
-1090 NNKNESYPFMD
+1090 DNANEKSPHIDKRISETYRARSLATSTKNTSF
-1101 SRIAESYVALSKAQ
+1101 
-1115 KFKYDSFKR
+1115 DSFKR
-1124 AIRFMSDRIG
+1124 ALRFMSDRIG
-1134 ESGGIIGFI
+1134 ESGGIIGLVV
-1143 TNGSFI
+1143 NGSFL
-1149 DGNSDDGLR
+1149 DSNSDDGLR
-1158 ACLAD
+1158 ACLEA
-1163 EFDYIYIINLRGDIN
+1163 EFDYIYIFNLRGNARTAGDAR
-1178 NNMQDKTLG
+1178 QK
-1187 EGENFFGNASKAPV
+1187 EGGGFFDSGSRTPV
-1201 AICFFVKLDSSQA
+1201 AICFFVKLDSSM
-1214 TPSLRGDEIA
+1214 
-1224 EAIHKSSQVDSSVK
+1224 
-1238 VDCHDSASAESRNDR
+1238 DCHALPSDKARNDKNLNEQAKDSR
-1253 KATIYYYDIGDNLS
+1253 ICENAQNAAKQLGGRIFDEKVGLCSGEQGDKTGASIDAVSHKLPAFSQKANAKSTQKPTPKPSKAQSSSNNPQPSKAKIYYYDIGDYLDR
-1267 TQQKR
+1267 QQKL
-1272 NIIANLH
+1272 NIIQNFK
-1279 SIQSLE
+1279 SIE
-1285 SQGLFTLIT
+1285 SMEAQGLFTLIT
-1294 PNKDYDWINQR
+1294 PNIDYDWINQR
-1305 DYSFMAFMPIGNPKT
+1305 DYSFMAFTPMGSTGQKL
-1320 KRKALP
+1320 KP
-1326 LKTLPPKTNPEVLEK
+1326 LAINAKGELELE
-1341 NYVDIFE
+1341 IFE
-1348 MYSQGVVTNRD
+1348 LFSQGVVTGKDN
-1359 AWCFNFSSQELE
+1359 WSFNFSKENLAKNIALCIDTYNTEREALAANPAHKLCNDLSKVTWSGSLDKRVRANRELAFDE
-1371 STMTR
+1371 SR
-1376 MIDNYNAEVEKHK
+1376 IRIC
-1389 ADSTYQPIIDDT
+1389 S
-1401 KIKWTR
+1401 
-1407 SLESSFK
+1407 
-1414 KGLIFDFNEAGEIV
+1414 
-1428 ECTYRPFTKCYI
+1428 YRPFTKEFLYFDNGYNHSHYQMDKI
-1440 YLAKHFNEM
+1440 YPFGNKG
-1449 LCQMPQL
+1449 
-1456 FPTPHTQEIEILDCE
+1456 E
-1471 AVVSKSAR
+1471 AIACING
-1479 DFYATHRYLPN
+1479 DFENMAIQVLGVGATHQFSALAS
-1490 MTIVINGI
+1490 NGI
-1498 GKSYSIV
+1498 V
-1505 ISNQIT
+1505 DLEHISKGH
-1511 EMAFIANSQCFPLY
+1511 CFPLY
-1525 YYERVESNAENGQMT
+1525 YYERVESSAENGQMT
-1540 MDYDLVESMDCH
+1540 MDYDLAESMDCH
-1552 AIATALARNDKNL
+1552 ATATALARNDGKTDTLSPSSRADEIGVAIHKNT
-1565 SEQAKD
+1565 QMD
-1571 SRICDEKSGLSSD
+1571 SSMDCHADKSAR
-1584 WQGSYL
+1584 
-1590 SGNDCRQSR
+1590 ND
-1599 RIADLSRKAES
+1599 K
-1610 TSKATAYY
+1610 TTAYY
-1618 KRKDAIRDEA
+1618 RRKDAIRDEA
-1628 LAHFQAAY
+1628 LAHFQKSY
-1636 NDKTITKEAMF
+1636 NDESITKEQIF

-1653 LNHKDYIA
+1653 LNHPAYIT

-1681 GFVESG
+1681 GFVASG
-1687 RALAQLHLDY
+1687 RALAQLHLEY
-1697 ESFCDVESMSVAC
+1697 ESFCDIASMSVAC

-1728 SLFEQESRAKARQ
+1728 GLFEQESRAKARQ

-1746 EDSDFTLIKPIHFLA
+1746 EDSDFTLIKPIHFLT

-1792 AIEWILDRYKISTDK
+1792 AIEWILDRYKITTDK

-1845 VRTSEILESMPEYK
+1845 ARTSEVLESMPEYK

>member
-1 MYFEDII
+1 M
-8 SQIFQEDS
+8 
-16 PHAQGSKFEKL
+16 
-27 VKKIVQIARDLPHTF
+27 
-42 DEVYLWSEFNGKF
+42 
-55 QLKQGDFGIDI
+55 
-66 MAKSG
+66 
-71 DEWVAIQCKAY
+71 
-82 QKDTLELEDLKNFLG
+82 
-97 CQTLQ
+97 
-102 SSDGTQHFPIVQH
+102 
-115 YLFHTCKTISKNVQ
+115 
-129 KALLQCQNAQS
+129 
-140 EPAIAYGFYEISEL
+140 
-154 GIDWGSC
+154 
-161 KNGDI
+161 
-166 ESLRTS
+166 
-172 GKKQLRPHQKEALE
+172 
-186 KIHSHFIEQGN
+186 
-197 ARGKVIMAC
+197 
-206 GTGKSLLAIRTIDS
+206 
-220 LVDSGEIALFLAPS
+220 
-234 LALIDQMIKEFRKE
+234 
-248 SISPSYKLFAVCSD
+248 
-262 SKVGAEKGSEDLNA
+262 
-276 QELSLAPTTDPNML
+276 
-290 AHAINAIISGGGGSN
+290 
-305 AHSLESSPKIVI
+305 
-317 FSTYQSLDVIIDSQK
+317 
-332 LFNKPLKII
+332 
-341 INDEA
+341 
-346 HRTAGVQKLDETGN
+346 QKLDETGN

-513 AFHSRI
+513 AFHSKI

-632 KSYDKTLKSD
+632 KSYDKTLKGD

-668 EVVSITG
+668 EVVSIAG
-675 GGGGETPLPPTEL
+675 GGGDTPLPQTEL

-733 LDSSPAIQKLFST
+733 LDSSSAIQKLFST

-815 LENFYTS
+815 LEKFYIS
-822 VRKSAE
+822 VRQSAE

-951 LIALGDSVLSDKSA
+951 LTKLNGDSAGDSALGSHSADFGDLEATADPSLALPPNPQKTTKALPQIFRILEEEKQASKSLRGDTIAEAIHKSTQVDSSAKMDCHDSASAESRNDKNLSEQAKDSRICENAQSVANSQAEAKADSKILSERAESAQSKQAQRRQDFCDKNGA
-965 IASRAL
+965 LQGESRELPKAVM
-971 RLHTPSMRPC
+971 TAGSPQ
-981 THSQSPDFSSQSLE
+981 QSPFLAQ
-995 SQGGD
+995 
-1000 TTLESTKTAP
+1000 K
-1010 KAESPT
+1010 PT
-1016 EIKLFDNLLFTD
+1016 PEIKLFDNLLFTD

-1079 PYSAGQKSGND
+1079 PYSTGQNSAND
-1090 NNKNESYPFMD
+1090 DNKNTSYPFMNQ
-1101 SRIAESYVALSKAQ
+1101 RIADTYAKLSAATNKGSN
-1115 KFKYDSFKR
+1115 YDSYKMS
-1124 AIRFMSDRIG
+1124 IRFMSDRIG
-1134 ESGGIIGFI
+1134 ESGGIIGLVV
-1143 TNGSFI
+1143 NGSFI
-1149 DGNSDDGLR
+1149 DGKSDDGLR

-1163 EFDYIYIINLRGDIN
+1163 EFDYIYIFNLRGNARTAGDAR
-1178 NNMQDKTLG
+1178 QK
-1187 EGENFFGNASKAPV
+1187 EGGGFFDSGSRTPV
-1201 AICFFVKLDSSQA
+1201 AICFFVKLDSSM
-1214 TPSLRGDEIA
+1214 
-1224 EAIHKSSQVDSSVK
+1224 
-1238 VDCHDSASAESRNDR
+1238 DCHATATALARNDR
-1253 KATIYYYDIGDNLS
+1253 NLIDSAKDSRICDEKSGLCESTQGRALGVRNRSGDEAIADLSRKAESTSKKPKPKPSKAKIYYYDIGDNLS

-1305 DYSFMAFMPIGNPKT
+1305 DYSFMAFMPIANK
-1320 KRKALP
+1320 KLKEIP
-1326 LKTLPPKTNPEVLEK
+1326 LSAIPSLKNRDKIDAEVFAE
-1341 NYVDIFE
+1341 NYVDMFSMLSMGI
-1348 MYSQGVVTNRD
+1348 STSRD
-1359 AWCFNFSSQELE
+1359 FWVYNFSAKELE
-1371 STMTR
+1371 SNMTR
-1376 MIDNYNAEVEKHK
+1376 MIDNYNVEVEKHK
-1389 ADSTYQPIIDDT
+1389 ADSTYKPTMDST
-1401 KIKWTR
+1401 KINWSHKIFET
-1407 SLESSFK
+1407 FK
-1414 KGLIFDFNEAGEIV
+1414 KSKLLDFDENGLIV
-1428 ECTYRPFTKCYI
+1428 ESIYRPFCKAHLYMSSI
-1440 YLAKHFNEM
+1440 LNER
-1449 LCQMPQL
+1449 LYQMPQL
-1456 FPTPHTQEIEILDCE
+1456 FPTPRTQEIAVLDCE
-1471 AVVSKSAR
+1471 AGFSKSAR

-1490 MTIVINGI
+1490 MAICINDGP
-1498 GKSYSIV
+1498 GLFGV
-1505 ISNQIT
+1505 LIT
-1511 EMAFIANSQCFPLY
+1511 NAITDNHLFAQTQNFPLY
-1525 YYERVESNAENGQMT
+1525 YYERVESSAENGQMT

-1552 AIATALARNDKNL
+1552 ATATALARNDGKTDTLSPSSRADEIGVAIHKNT
-1565 SEQAKD
+1565 QMD
-1571 SRICDEKSGLSSD
+1571 SSMDCHADKSAR
-1584 WQGSYL
+1584 
-1590 SGNDCRQSR
+1590 ND
-1599 RIADLSRKAES
+1599 KN
-1610 TSKATAYY
+1610 TAYY
-1618 KRKDAIRDEA
+1618 RRKDAIRDEA
-1628 LAHFQAAY
+1628 LAFFQAAY
-1636 NDKTITKEAMF
+1636 NDSTITKEAMF
-1647 YYIYAI
+1647 YYIYAL
-1653 LNHKDYIA
+1653 LNHPTYIA

-1681 GFVESG
+1681 GFVASG
-1687 RALAQLHLDY
+1687 RALAQLHLEY
-1697 ESFCDVESMSVAC
+1697 ESFCDIETLSTEC

-1728 SLFEQESRAKARQ
+1728 GLFEQESREKARQ

-1746 EDSDFTLIKPIHFLA
+1746 GDGDFTLIKPIHFLA

-1770 NDKLSIVNIPASAHR
+1770 NDKLSIVNIPAAAHR

-1845 VRTSEILESMPEYK
+1845 ARASEVLESMPEYK

>member
-1 MYFEDII
+1 M
-8 SQIFQEDS
+8 
-16 PHAQGSKFEKL
+16 
-27 VKKIVQIARDLPHTF
+27 
-42 DEVYLWSEFNGKF
+42 
-55 QLKQGDFGIDI
+55 
-66 MAKSG
+66 
-71 DEWVAIQCKAY
+71 
-82 QKDTLELEDLKNFLG
+82 
-97 CQTLQ
+97 
-102 SSDGTQHFPIVQH
+102 
-115 YLFHTCKTISKNVQ
+115 
-129 KALLQCQNAQS
+129 
-140 EPAIAYGFYEISEL
+140 
-154 GIDWGSC
+154 
-161 KNGDI
+161 
-166 ESLRTS
+166 
-172 GKKQLRPHQKEALE
+172 
-186 KIHSHFIEQGN
+186 
-197 ARGKVIMAC
+197 
-206 GTGKSLLAIRTIDS
+206 
-220 LVDSGEIALFLAPS
+220 
-234 LALIDQMIKEFRKE
+234 
-248 SISPSYKLFAVCSD
+248 
-262 SKVGAEKGSEDLNA
+262 
-276 QELSLAPTTDPNML
+276 
-290 AHAINAIISGGGGSN
+290 
-305 AHSLESSPKIVI
+305 
-317 FSTYQSLDVIIDSQK
+317 
-332 LFNKPLKII
+332 
-341 INDEA
+341 
-346 HRTAGVQKLDETGN
+346 QKLDETGN

-367 QKTHDNDLLNA
+367 QKTHDNDLLKA
-378 TYRLYLTATPRIFSD
+378 QYRLYLTATPRIFSD

-498 KQESYTDTNPMRKAL
+498 KQESYTDTKPMGKAL

-534 VIDRDIVFTH
+534 VIDKDIVFTH

-565 KEEARVLSNAKCL
+565 KEEMRVLSNAKCL

-605 VGRAIRKS
+605 VGRAIRKADS
-613 DGKKYGY
+613 KKYGY

-675 GGGGETPLPPTEL
+675 GSGGETPLPPTEL

-733 LDSSPAIQKLFST
+733 LDSSPAIQELFAT

-783 SLDFTTFDKVS
+783 SLDFATFDKVS

-815 LENFYTS
+815 LEKFYTS
-822 VRKSAE
+822 VRQSAE

-882 HFGKSLGDEH
+882 HFGKSLGDRH

-914 LDSRLESKFA
+914 LDSRLESKFT

-951 LIALGDSVLSDKSA
+951 LVALGDSALGNHSADFGDLEATADFKSSSA
-965 IASRAL
+965 PKSPKSYESTTANLRILEEEKQASKSSRADTIGAAI
-971 RLHTPSMRPC
+971 HKSTQVDSSPNAQSVKTPQAEAKVDSRRNAKNL
-981 THSQSPDFSSQSLE
+981 SE
-995 SQGGD
+995 SQNAEAQKVDSRTNSAGGRIFD
-1000 TTLESTKTAP
+1000 EKAGLCSGEQGDKTGASIDAVSHKLP
-1010 KAESPT
+1010 AFSQKANAQTPT

-1028 TFNTYAPDSKGFIGS
+1028 TFNTYAPDSKGFKGRREDP
-1043 KDGTQTT
+1043 KLF
-1050 IDSLPYLE
+1050 DSEYLE

-1101 SRIAESYVALSKAQ
+1101 SRIAESYVSLSKAQ

-1149 DGNSDDGLR
+1149 ESNGDDGLR

-1163 EFDYIYIINLRGDIN
+1163 EFDYIYIINLRGNIAKTK
-1178 NNMQDKTLG
+1178 QDKNSG
-1187 EGENFFGNASKAPV
+1187 EGQNFFGNASSTPV
-1201 AICFFVKLDSSQA
+1201 AICFFVKLDSSMDSKETSA
-1214 TPSLRGDEIA
+1214 IA
-1224 EAIHKSSQVDSSVK
+1224 ERYPLFSKEATL
-1238 VDCHDSASAESRNDR
+1238 CHADFQSARNDR
-1253 KATIYYYDIGDNLS
+1253 KPRNLNDLAQDFRSFDNKAPNLS
-1267 TQQKR
+1267 NSQAE
-1272 NIIANLH
+1272 ANLD
-1279 SIQSLE
+1279 SSKSPSDSKIFNKNAQNVFCSQVDRRQDFCDKNGALQGESKARTWACVTAGSPPQSPFLAKKPTPKP
-1285 SQGLFTLIT
+1285 SQA
-1294 PNKDYDWINQR
+1294 Q
-1305 DYSFMAFMPIGNPKT
+1305 
-1320 KRKALP
+1320 
-1326 LKTLPPKTNPEVLEK
+1326 
-1341 NYVDIFE
+1341 
-1348 MYSQGVVTNRD
+1348 
-1359 AWCFNFSSQELE
+1359 FSSQAELP
-1371 STMTR
+1371 TTPPL
-1376 MIDNYNAEVEKHK
+1376 I
-1389 ADSTYQPIIDDT
+1389 
-1401 KIKWTR
+1401 
-1407 SLESSFK
+1407 SS
-1414 KGLIFDFNEAGEIV
+1414 IA
-1428 ECTYRPFTKCYI
+1428 
-1440 YLAKHFNEM
+1440 H
-1449 LCQMPQL
+1449 
-1456 FPTPHTQEIEILDCE
+1456 
-1471 AVVSKSAR
+1471 
-1479 DFYATHRYLPN
+1479 FYA
-1490 MTIVINGI
+1490 
-1498 GKSYSIV
+1498 
-1505 ISNQIT
+1505 QIT
-1511 EMAFIANSQCFPLY
+1511 Q
-1525 YYERVESNAENGQMT
+1525 GQ
-1540 MDYDLVESMDCH
+1540 
-1552 AIATALARNDKNL
+1552 
-1565 SEQAKD
+1565 
-1571 SRICDEKSGLSSD
+1571 ICPE
-1584 WQGSYL
+1584 
-1590 SGNDCRQSR
+1590 
-1599 RIADLSRKAES
+1599 
-1610 TSKATAYY
+1610 
-1618 KRKDAIRDEA
+1618 
-1628 LAHFQAAY
+1628 
-1636 NDKTITKEAMF
+1636 
-1647 YYIYAI
+1647 
-1653 LNHKDYIA
+1653 
-1661 KYKDNLS
+1661 
-1668 KMLPRIPLMQDFW
+1668 
-1681 GFVESG
+1681 
-1687 RALAQLHLDY
+1687 LAQ
-1697 ESFCDVESMSVAC
+1697 
-1710 GAFACLKGDRD
+1710 
-1721 TASKDQG
+1721 
-1728 SLFEQESRAKARQ
+1728 
-1741 DIAQL
+1741 
-1746 EDSDFTLIKPIHFLA
+1746 
-1761 KGYKHTIIF
+1761 HTIR
-1770 NDKLSIVNIPASAHR
+1770 VV
-1785 YQVNGKS
+1785 Q
-1792 AIEWILDRYKISTDK
+1792 
-1807 ASGIVNDPNLYEST
+1807 
-1821 SGALSGLKGGRYV
+1821 
-1834 CALLLSVIEMS
+1834 
-1845 VRTSEILESMPEYK
+1845 ILEQIDAAT
-1859 LLES
+1859 LR

>member
-1 MYFEDII
+1 M
-8 SQIFQEDS
+8 
-16 PHAQGSKFEKL
+16 
-27 VKKIVQIARDLPHTF
+27 
-42 DEVYLWSEFNGKF
+42 
-55 QLKQGDFGIDI
+55 
-66 MAKSG
+66 
-71 DEWVAIQCKAY
+71 
-82 QKDTLELEDLKNFLG
+82 
-97 CQTLQ
+97 
-102 SSDGTQHFPIVQH
+102 
-115 YLFHTCKTISKNVQ
+115 
-129 KALLQCQNAQS
+129 
-140 EPAIAYGFYEISEL
+140 
-154 GIDWGSC
+154 
-161 KNGDI
+161 
-166 ESLRTS
+166 
-172 GKKQLRPHQKEALE
+172 
-186 KIHSHFIEQGN
+186 
-197 ARGKVIMAC
+197 
-206 GTGKSLLAIRTIDS
+206 
-220 LVDSGEIALFLAPS
+220 
-234 LALIDQMIKEFRKE
+234 
-248 SISPSYKLFAVCSD
+248 
-262 SKVGAEKGSEDLNA
+262 
-276 QELSLAPTTDPNML
+276 
-290 AHAINAIISGGGGSN
+290 
-305 AHSLESSPKIVI
+305 
-317 FSTYQSLDVIIDSQK
+317 
-332 LFNKPLKII
+332 
-341 INDEA
+341 
-346 HRTAGVQKLDETGN
+346 QKLDETGN

-513 AFHSRI
+513 AFHSKI

-675 GGGGETPLPPTEL
+675 GSGGDTPLPPTEL

-733 LDSSPAIQKLFST
+733 LDSSSAIQELFAT

-815 LENFYTS
+815 LEKFYTS
-822 VRKSAE
+822 VRQSAE

-951 LIALGDSVLSDKSA
+951 LIALGDSALGNHSADFGDLEATADSKSSSAPKTSEAVQGEAAAGFFSKSPKNYESTTANLRILEEESQASQSSSQADTPSPSLRGDTIAEAIHTKAQKIDSSMDCHDSASAESRNDKNLNEQTNKAAQSVATQQAEAKADSRTSPSDSKILSERAESAQSKQAQRRQDFGDKNGA
-965 IASRAL
+965 LQGDSRA
-971 RLHTPSMRPC
+971 HTQAYVTAESPQ
-981 THSQSPDFSSQSLE
+981 QSPFLAQNKRSAVSLE
-995 SQGGD
+995 KPTPKPS
-1000 TTLESTKTAP
+1000 
-1010 KAESPT
+1010 KAESTSKKPT
-1016 EIKLFDNLLFTD
+1016 PEIKLFDNLLFTD
-1028 TFNTYAPDSKGFIGS
+1028 TFNTYTPDSKGFKG
-1043 KDGTQTT
+1043 KKEDPKLF
-1050 IDSLPYLE
+1050 DSEYLE

-1070 EFKIFLTNP
+1070 EFKIFMSNP
-1079 PYSAGQKSGND
+1079 PYSAGQKSAND
-1090 NNKNESYPFMD
+1090 DNANEKSPHIDKRISETYRARSLATSTKNTSF
-1101 SRIAESYVALSKAQ
+1101 
-1115 KFKYDSFKR
+1115 DSFKR
-1124 AIRFMSDRIG
+1124 ALRFMSDRIG
-1134 ESGGIIGFI
+1134 ESGGIIGLVV
-1143 TNGSFI
+1143 NGSFLES
-1149 DGNSDDGLR
+1149 NSDDGLR

-1163 EFDYIYIINLRGDIN
+1163 EFDYIYIFNLRGN
-1178 NNMQDKTLG
+1178 QRTSG
-1187 EGENFFGNASKAPV
+1187 ETSRKEGGKFFDSGSRTPV
-1201 AICFFVKLDSSQA
+1201 AICFFVKLDSSM
-1214 TPSLRGDEIA
+1214 
-1224 EAIHKSSQVDSSVK
+1224 
-1238 VDCHDSASAESRNDR
+1238 DCHDSASAESRNDDKKVDSSGKTHNDRNLSDSAKDSRICDEKSGLCESTQGRALGVRNRSGDEAIADLSR
-1253 KATIYYYDIGDNLS
+1253 KAESTSKKPTPTPSKAKIYYYDIGDYHDRQTKL
-1267 TQQKR
+1267 
-1272 NIIANLH
+1272 NIIQNFK
-1279 SIQSLE
+1279 SIE
-1285 SQGLFTLIT
+1285 SMEAQGLFTLIT

-1305 DYSFMAFMPIGNPKT
+1305 DYSFMAFMPMANKKLKEI
-1320 KRKALP
+1320 P
-1326 LKTLPPKTNPEVLEK
+1326 LNAIPQLKNRDKIDAEVFAE

-1348 MYSQGVVTNRD
+1348 MFSQGIITKRD
-1359 AWCFNFSSQELE
+1359 AWCFNFSAKSLE

-1389 ADSTYQPIIDDT
+1389 ADSTYQPISDES
-1401 KIKWTR
+1401 KIKWTD
-1407 SLESSFK
+1407 SLKSKFTK
-1414 KGLIFDFNEAGEIV
+1414 KLEFDFNEAGEIV
-1428 ECTYRPFTKCYI
+1428 ECTYRPFTKCHL
-1440 YLAKHFNEM
+1440 YLAKHFNESFA
-1449 LCQMPQL
+1449 QMPQL
-1456 FPTPHTQEIEILDCE
+1456 FPAPRTQEIAILDCE

-1490 MTIVINGI
+1490 MAICIDEGEQTGAIITR
-1498 GKSYSIV
+1498 Y
-1505 ISNQIT
+1505 ISDLHFCPQTQN
-1511 EMAFIANSQCFPLY
+1511 FPLY
-1525 YYERVESNAENGQMT
+1525 YYERVESSAENGQMT

-1552 AIATALARNDKNL
+1552 ATATALARNDGK
-1565 SEQAKD
+1565 KVD
-1571 SRICDEKSGLSSD
+1571 S
-1584 WQGSYL
+1584 
-1590 SGNDCRQSR
+1590 SR
-1599 RIADLSRKAES
+1599 
-1610 TSKATAYY
+1610 AYY
-1618 KRKDAIRDEA
+1618 RRKDAIRDEA

-1636 NDKTITKEAMF
+1636 NDSTITKEAMF
-1647 YYIYAI
+1647 YYIYAL
-1653 LNHKDYIA
+1653 LNHPTYIA

-1681 GFVESG
+1681 GFVASG

-1792 AIEWILDRYKISTDK
+1792 AI
-1807 ASGIVNDPNLYEST
+1807 
-1821 SGALSGLKGGRYV
+1821 GGY
-1834 CALLLSVIEMS
+1834 
-1845 VRTSEILESMPEYK
+1845 
-1859 LLES
+1859 

>member
-1 MYFEDII
+1 M
-8 SQIFQEDS
+8 
-16 PHAQGSKFEKL
+16 
-27 VKKIVQIARDLPHTF
+27 
-42 DEVYLWSEFNGKF
+42 
-55 QLKQGDFGIDI
+55 
-66 MAKSG
+66 
-71 DEWVAIQCKAY
+71 
-82 QKDTLELEDLKNFLG
+82 
-97 CQTLQ
+97 
-102 SSDGTQHFPIVQH
+102 
-115 YLFHTCKTISKNVQ
+115 
-129 KALLQCQNAQS
+129 
-140 EPAIAYGFYEISEL
+140 
-154 GIDWGSC
+154 
-161 KNGDI
+161 
-166 ESLRTS
+166 
-172 GKKQLRPHQKEALE
+172 
-186 KIHSHFIEQGN
+186 
-197 ARGKVIMAC
+197 
-206 GTGKSLLAIRTIDS
+206 
-220 LVDSGEIALFLAPS
+220 
-234 LALIDQMIKEFRKE
+234 
-248 SISPSYKLFAVCSD
+248 
-262 SKVGAEKGSEDLNA
+262 
-276 QELSLAPTTDPNML
+276 
-290 AHAINAIISGGGGSN
+290 
-305 AHSLESSPKIVI
+305 
-317 FSTYQSLDVIIDSQK
+317 
-332 LFNKPLKII
+332 
-341 INDEA
+341 
-346 HRTAGVQKLDETGN
+346 QKLDETGN

-367 QKTHDNDLLNA
+367 QKTHDNDLLKA
-378 TYRLYLTATPRIFSD
+378 QYRLYLTATPRIFSD

-498 KQESYTDTNPMRKAL
+498 KQESYTDTKPMGKAL

-565 KEEARVLSNAKCL
+565 KEEMRVLSNAKCL

-605 VGRAIRKS
+605 VGRAIRKADS
-613 DGKKYGY
+613 KKYGY

-632 KSYDKTLKSD
+632 KSYDKTLKGD

-668 EVVSITG
+668 EVVSIAG
-675 GGGGETPLPPTEL
+675 GSGGDTPLPPTEL

-733 LDSSPAIQKLFST
+733 LDSSPAIQELFAT

-752 GNLNASFNESEAI
+752 GNLNASFDESEAI

-783 SLDFTTFDKVS
+783 SLNFATFDKVS

-815 LENFYTS
+815 LEKFYTS
-822 VRKSAE
+822 VRQSAE
-828 YAKSDKSKQSLIKNL
+828 YARSDKSKQNLIKNL
-843 YDTLFKQAFKKTQE
+843 YDTLFKVAFKKTQE

-882 HFGKSLGDEH
+882 HFGKSLGDRH

-914 LDSRLESKFA
+914 LDSNLESKFT

-951 LIALGDSVLSDKSA
+951 LLYLRDSALGEQCGSVVDFVKGTNAKEAQPTQNERSEVSLENPQSSHSPTANLRILEEEKQASKSSRADTIGVAIHKSTQVDSSPNAQSVKTPQAAEKADSRRNAKNVSEPAKDSRICDEKSGLCEATQGRALGVRNRSGDEA
-965 IASRAL
+965 IADLSR
-971 RLHTPSMRPC
+971 
-981 THSQSPDFSSQSLE
+981 
-995 SQGGD
+995 
-1000 TTLESTKTAP
+1000 
-1010 KAESPT
+1010 KAESTSKKLTP

-1090 NNKNESYPFMD
+1090 NNANESYPFMD
-1101 SRIAESYVALSKAQ
+1101 SRIAESYVSLSKAQ

-1201 AICFFVKLDSSQA
+1201 AICFFVKLDSSMDCHA
-1214 TPSLRGDEIA
+1214 DKSARNDDKTDTPTPSLRGGGEATNEAIYKNTDSSEKVDSKETSAIA
-1224 EAIHKSSQVDSSVK
+1224 ERYPLF
-1238 VDCHDSASAESRNDR
+1238 CHDSATAESRNDSKTSSSVIASER
-1253 KATIYYYDIGDNLS
+1253 SERGNPYARNDDKTSPLSHCETSAGSRGNPQPSKATIYYYDIGDNLS

-1285 SQGLFTLIT
+1285 SQGLFTTIT

-1376 MIDNYNAEVEKHK
+1376 MIDNYNAEVAKHK
-1389 ADSTYQPIIDDT
+1389 VDSTYQPIIDDT

-1428 ECTYRPFTKCYI
+1428 ECTYRPFTKCHL

-1456 FPTPHTQEIEILDCE
+1456 FPTPRTQEIEILDCE
-1471 AVVSKSAR
+1471 AVVSKSAK

-1525 YYERVESNAENGQMT
+1525 YYERVESSAENGQMT
-1540 MDYDLVESMDCH
+1540 IDYDLAESSDNALSPSLRGGGEATNEAIHKSTKVDSKEKVDCH
-1552 AIATALARNDKNL
+1552 ADKSARNDKN
-1565 SEQAKD
+1565 
-1571 SRICDEKSGLSSD
+1571 
-1584 WQGSYL
+1584 
-1590 SGNDCRQSR
+1590 
-1599 RIADLSRKAES
+1599 
-1610 TSKATAYY
+1610 TAYY

-1628 LAHFQAAY
+1628 LAYFQTAYAKANAQKVDSSDNAQNLNDSASKTAQNLNDSQAAGFCDDFLKKPAAAAPCTAVAGFVGCQGESEGIY
-1636 NDKTITKEAMF
+1636 LSGNEQALAADSRKSAQKPTPEPSKAESTNKTITKEDMF

-1653 LNHKDYIA
+1653 LNHPAYIA

-1681 GFVESG
+1681 GFVASG
-1687 RALAQLHLDY
+1687 RALAQLHLEY

-1728 SLFEQESRAKARQ
+1728 GLFEQESREKARQ

-1746 EDSDFTLIKPIHFLA
+1746 SDSDFTLLKPIHFLA

-1770 NDKLSIVNIPASAHR
+1770 NDKLSIVNIPAAAHR

-1821 SGALSGLKGGRYV
+1821 SGALAGLKGGRYV

-1845 VRTSEILESMPEYK
+1845 ARTSEILESMPEYK
-1859 LLES
+1859 LLESLDPSS

>member
-1 MYFEDII
+1 M
-8 SQIFQEDS
+8 
-16 PHAQGSKFEKL
+16 
-27 VKKIVQIARDLPHTF
+27 
-42 DEVYLWSEFNGKF
+42 
-55 QLKQGDFGIDI
+55 
-66 MAKSG
+66 
-71 DEWVAIQCKAY
+71 
-82 QKDTLELEDLKNFLG
+82 
-97 CQTLQ
+97 
-102 SSDGTQHFPIVQH
+102 
-115 YLFHTCKTISKNVQ
+115 
-129 KALLQCQNAQS
+129 
-140 EPAIAYGFYEISEL
+140 
-154 GIDWGSC
+154 
-161 KNGDI
+161 
-166 ESLRTS
+166 
-172 GKKQLRPHQKEALE
+172 
-186 KIHSHFIEQGN
+186 
-197 ARGKVIMAC
+197 
-206 GTGKSLLAIRTIDS
+206 
-220 LVDSGEIALFLAPS
+220 
-234 LALIDQMIKEFRKE
+234 
-248 SISPSYKLFAVCSD
+248 
-262 SKVGAEKGSEDLNA
+262 
-276 QELSLAPTTDPNML
+276 
-290 AHAINAIISGGGGSN
+290 
-305 AHSLESSPKIVI
+305 
-317 FSTYQSLDVIIDSQK
+317 
-332 LFNKPLKII
+332 
-341 INDEA
+341 
-346 HRTAGVQKLDETGN
+346 QKLDETGN

-367 QKTHDNDLLNA
+367 QKTHDNDLLKA
-378 TYRLYLTATPRIFSD
+378 QYRLYLTATPRIFSD

-418 EKLFGKEIYS
+418 EALFGKEIYS

-492 FIDERG
+492 FIDEHG
-498 KQESYTDTNPMRKAL
+498 KQESYTDTKPMGKAL

-534 VIDRDIVFTH
+534 VIDKDIVFTH

-565 KEEARVLSNAKCL
+565 KEEMRVLSNAKCL

-605 VGRAIRKS
+605 VGRAIRKADS
-613 DGKKYGY
+613 KKYGY

-632 KSYDKTLKSD
+632 KSYDKTLKGD

-668 EVVSITG
+668 EVVSIAG
-675 GGGGETPLPPTEL
+675 GSGGDTPLPPTEL

-733 LDSSPAIQKLFST
+733 LDSSPAIQELFAT

-752 GNLNASFNESEAI
+752 GNLNASFDESEAI

-815 LENFYTS
+815 LEKFYTS
-822 VRKSAE
+822 VRQSAE
-828 YAKSDKSKQSLIKNL
+828 YAKSDKSKQNLIKNL
-843 YDTLFKQAFKKTQE
+843 YDTLFKVAFKKTQE

-882 HFGKSLGDEH
+882 HFGKSLGDRH

-914 LDSRLESKFA
+914 LDSNLESKFA

-951 LIALGDSVLSDKSA
+951 LLYLRDSALRDKAGSLWLAASIDAPVLSPCSP
-965 IASRAL
+965 
-971 RLHTPSMRPC
+971 LHNPA
-981 THSQSPDFSSQSLE
+981 FSSQILE

-1000 TTLESTKTAP
+1000 TAPESIFETKILEEESQASQSSLRGGGEATNEAIHKSTQVDSSPNAQSVKTPQAEA
-1010 KAESPT
+1010 KVDSSDNAKNLSESQNAEAQKVDSRGNAESLNKPQATGFCDDFVGCQGEGEGIYLSGNEQALAADSRKSAQKPTPT

-1028 TFNTYAPDSKGFIGS
+1028 TFNTYAPDSKGFKGRREDP
-1043 KDGTQTT
+1043 KLF
-1050 IDSLPYLE
+1050 DSEYLE

-1070 EFKIFLTNP
+1070 EFKIFMSNP
-1079 PYSAGQKSGND
+1079 PYSAGQKSAND
-1090 NNKNESYPFMD
+1090 DNANEKSPHIDKRISDTYRAKSLATSTKNTSF
-1101 SRIAESYVALSKAQ
+1101 
-1115 KFKYDSFKR
+1115 DSFKR
-1124 AIRFMSDRIG
+1124 ALRFMSDRIG
-1134 ESGGIIGFI
+1134 ESGGIIGLVM
-1143 TNGSFI
+1143 NASFL
-1149 DGNSDDGLR
+1149 DSNSDDGLR

-1163 EFDYIYIINLRGDIN
+1163 EFDYIYIFNLRGNARTAGDAR
-1178 NNMQDKTLG
+1178 QK
-1187 EGENFFGNASKAPV
+1187 EGGGFFDSGSRTPV
-1201 AICFFVKLDSSQA
+1201 AICFFVKLDSSMDCHALPSDKARNDKNLNEQA
-1214 TPSLRGDEIA
+1214 KDSRICDEKSGLCEATQGRALGVRNRSGDEAIA
-1224 EAIHKSSQVDSSVK
+1224 DLSRK
-1238 VDCHDSASAESRNDR
+1238 AESTSD
-1253 KATIYYYDIGDNLS
+1253 KPTPKTATIYYYDIGDYLDRQ
-1267 TQQKR
+1267 TKL
-1272 NIIANLH
+1272 NIIQNFK
-1279 SIQSLE
+1279 SIESME
-1285 SQGLFTLIT
+1285 SQGLFTTIT

-1305 DYSFMAFMPIGNPKT
+1305 DYSFMAFTPMGSTGQKL
-1320 KRKALP
+1320 KP
-1326 LKTLPPKTNPEVLEK
+1326 LAINAKGELELE
-1341 NYVDIFE
+1341 IFE
-1348 MYSQGVVTNRD
+1348 LFSQGVVTGKDN
-1359 AWCFNFSSQELE
+1359 WSFNFSKENLAKNIALCIDTYNTEREALAANPAHKLCNDLSKVTWSGSLDKRVRANRELVFDE
-1371 STMTR
+1371 SR
-1376 MIDNYNAEVEKHK
+1376 IRIC
-1389 ADSTYQPIIDDT
+1389 S
-1401 KIKWTR
+1401 
-1407 SLESSFK
+1407 
-1414 KGLIFDFNEAGEIV
+1414 
-1428 ECTYRPFTKCYI
+1428 YRPFTKEFLYFDNG
-1440 YLAKHFNEM
+1440 YNHSH
-1449 LCQMPQL
+1449 CQMDKIYP
-1456 FPTPHTQEIEILDCE
+1456 FGNKGE
-1471 AVVSKSAR
+1471 AIACING
-1479 DFYATHRYLPN
+1479 DFENVAIQVLGVGATHQFSALAS
-1490 MTIVINGI
+1490 NGI
-1498 GKSYSIV
+1498 V
-1505 ISNQIT
+1505 DLEHISKGH
-1511 EMAFIANSQCFPLY
+1511 CFPLY
-1525 YYERVESNAENGQMT
+1525 YYERVESSAENGQMT
-1540 MDYDLVESMDCH
+1540 IDYDLVESSDNAISPSLRGGGEATNEAIHKSTKVDSKETSAIAERYPLFSKEATLCH
-1552 AIATALARNDKNL
+1552 ADKSARNDKN
-1565 SEQAKD
+1565 
-1571 SRICDEKSGLSSD
+1571 
-1584 WQGSYL
+1584 
-1590 SGNDCRQSR
+1590 
-1599 RIADLSRKAES
+1599 
-1610 TSKATAYY
+1610 TAYY

-1628 LAHFQAAY
+1628 LAFFQAAY
-1636 NDKTITKEAMF
+1636 AKANAQKVDSSDNAKNVSEQPKDSRICDEKAGLCSGEQGDKTGASIDEASHKLPALSRKAESTNKTITKEDMF

-1653 LNHKDYIA
+1653 LNHPAYIA

-1681 GFVESG
+1681 GFVASG
-1687 RALAQLHLDY
+1687 RALAQLHLEY

-1728 SLFEQESRAKARQ
+1728 GLFEQESRAKARQ

-1746 EDSDFTLIKPIHFLA
+1746 EDSDFTLIKPIHFLT

-1845 VRTSEILESMPEYK
+1845 VRTSKILESMPEYK
-1859 LLES
+1859 LLESLDPIS